1 MRIILLGPPGAGK
14 GTQAKQLSEKL
25 SLPHIST
32 GYILRHNVKD
42 ATSLGKEAK
51 HFMDR
56 GLLVPDE
63 IVDRMLSQRFDNPD
77 TQKGFILDGYPRNL
91 SQAKTLD
98 DMLSKRNMDIDLVV
112 YLDASVPVVIQRLT
126 GRLVCSACG
135 ANFHVKNMPP
145 KISGICDNCG
155 GKLYQ
160 RTDDSE
166 ETVKRRIEVYKK
178 EVSSLMQYYEA
189 KQKLHRL
196 SGDEDA
202 EIVLNKIIHTA
213 HEHDDSLKV

>member
-14 GTQAKQLSEKL
+14 GTQAKTLAEKL
-25 SLPHIST
+25 NLAHIST
-32 GYILRHNVKD
+32 GDILRQNVKE
-42 ATSLGKEAK
+42 ATDLGKEARR
-51 HFMDR
+51 FMEQ

-63 IVDRMLSQRFDNPD
+63 LVDRMLSQRLDTPD

-91 SQAKTLD
+91 NQAKTLEN
-98 DMLSKRNMDIDLVV
+98 MLSKRNTGIDLVV
-112 YLDASVPVVIQRLT
+112 YLNTSVPVIIQRLT
-126 GRLVCSACG
+126 GRLVCSSCR

-145 KISGICDNCG
+145 KISDVCDNCG

-166 ETVKRRIEVYKK
+166 ETVKRRIEVYNK
-178 EVSSLMQYYEA
+178 EVSSLLQYYEA

-202 EIVLNKIIHTA
+202 DIVLGKIIDIA
-213 HEHDDSLKV
+213 RKHDDSLKV

>member
-14 GTQAKQLSEKL
+14 GTQAKTLAGKL
-25 SLPHIST
+25 NLAHIST
-32 GYILRHNVKD
+32 GDILRQNVKD
-42 ATSLGKEAK
+42 GTPLGQEAK
-51 HFMDR
+51 HFMDQ

-63 IVDRMLSQRFDNPD
+63 IVVRMLLQRLDSPD
-77 TQKGFILDGYPRNL
+77 TKKGLILDGYPRNL
-91 SQAKTLD
+91 NQAKTLD
-98 DMLSKRNMDIDLVV
+98 DMLSERNMNIDLVI
-112 YLDASVPVVIQRLT
+112 YLDTTDAVIMQRLT

-145 KISGICDNCG
+145 KINEVCDNCG
-155 GKLYQ
+155 GRLYQ

-178 EVSSLMQYYEA
+178 EASSLIQYYEA

-202 EIVLNKIIHTA
+202 QIVLDKIIHLM
-213 HEHDDSLKV
+213 HQCDDSLKV